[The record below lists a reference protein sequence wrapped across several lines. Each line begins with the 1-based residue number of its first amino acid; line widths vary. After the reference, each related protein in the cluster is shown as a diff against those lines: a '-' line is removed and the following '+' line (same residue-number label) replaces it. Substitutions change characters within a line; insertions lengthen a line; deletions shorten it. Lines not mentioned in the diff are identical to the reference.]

1 MANLRFTFVATSGTV
16 TQNAPD
22 LTALQESLF
31 IHWLWDTYAPTGAGG
46 QTLTRNAANEAAAF
60 RNYANALW
68 RGTRANVI
76 RWKHDLD
83 KAAVL
88 APQLPET

>member
-1 MANLRFTFVATSGTV
+1 MANLRFTFVSTAGTV
-16 TQNAPD
+16 NHNAP
-22 LTALQESLF
+22 TITVQQEDLF
-31 IHWLWDTYAPTGAGG
+31 IDWLWAQYAP
-46 QTLTRNAANEAAAF
+46 LDEFNVPVTRNTANEAAAF

-83 KAAVL
+83 RAAVA

>member
-1 MANLRFTFVATSGTV
+1 MGHLYKHIQGHIAG
-16 TQNAPD
+16 
-22 LTALQESLF
+22 LF
-31 IHWLWDTYAPTGAGG
+31 RPGL
-46 QTLTRNAANEAAAF
+46 RNAANEATAF

-76 RWKHDLD
+76 RWKHDLG
-83 KAAVL
+83 KAAVA

>member
-1 MANLRFTFVATSGTV
+1 MGPIFKHIQGHIAG
-16 TQNAPD
+16 
-22 LTALQESLF
+22 LF
-31 IHWLWDTYAPTGAGG
+31 RPGL
-46 QTLTRNAANEAAAF
+46 

-83 KAAVL
+83 KAAVA